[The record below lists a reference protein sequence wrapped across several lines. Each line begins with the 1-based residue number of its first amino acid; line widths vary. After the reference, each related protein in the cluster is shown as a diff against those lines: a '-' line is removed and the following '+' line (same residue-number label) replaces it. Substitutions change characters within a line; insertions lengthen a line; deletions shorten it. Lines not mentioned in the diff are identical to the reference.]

1 MEITKS
7 AIAGTLESSDAAVS
21 VEPRV
26 AGAEPALELVVE
38 SSDGR
43 FASTVRKTALEALAS
58 LGVTRARVLVRD
70 RSALDCTIRA
80 RVLAACLRAAE
91 EGEAAKALPWGGKRC

>member
-21 VEPRV
+21 VEPRA

-43 FASTVRKTALEALAS
+43 FAARVRETALEALAS
-58 LGVTRARVLVRD
+58 IGVTRARVLVRD
-70 RSALDCTIRA
+70 RSALDCTVRA
-80 RVLAACLRAAE
+80 RVLAACLRASE
-91 EGEAAKALPWGGKRC
+91 EAEAAKVMPWGGTR